1 MVFCKY
7 VAIFTSDG
15 VFFQMLEEN
24 VPDLQSASVFAFP
37 VLLSFVWERHLWCVR
52 ESRTV
57 ASSFETGADS

>member
-15 VFFQMLEEN
+15 FIQMLEEN
-24 VPDLQSASVFAFP
+24 VPALQSASVLAFP
-37 VLLSFVWERHLWCVR
+37 VPLRFVWESHLWCVR
-52 ESRTV
+52 KSGTI